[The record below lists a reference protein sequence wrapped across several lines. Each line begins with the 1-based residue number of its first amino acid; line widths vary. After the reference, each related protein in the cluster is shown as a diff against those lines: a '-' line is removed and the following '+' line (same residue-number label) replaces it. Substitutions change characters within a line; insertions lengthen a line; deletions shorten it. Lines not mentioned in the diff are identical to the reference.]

1 MARIGNP
8 LGDLCALA
16 RQSFR
21 LAAGAIVDGDAMAG
35 LQEVPCHWRTHVAE
49 PDETDI
55 HRLILLADIAALGS
69 QSRSR
74 GD

>member
-21 LAAGAIVDGDAMAG
+21 LAAGAIVDGDAMAA
-35 LQEVPCHWRTHVAE
+35 LQEVPRHWRTHVAE
-49 PDETDI
+49 PDKTDI
-55 HRLILLADIAALGS
+55 HRLILLVEIAAFGR
-69 QSRSR
+69 QSLLR